1 MSRPFFGNGS
11 GDQVAH
17 LATATQCLGVS
28 MSRIIDQ
35 QSILWIRSLFK
46 NEVLNGSFQLLL
58 VWIFQKL
65 DLKTIFLQCPL
76 HLDYVYFD
84 PS

>member
-1 MSRPFFGNGS
+1 MCWGISRH
-11 GDQVAH
+11 QTAH
-17 LATATQCLGVS
+17 LTTVAQCLGVS
-28 MSRIIDQ
+28 MSRILDQ
-35 QSILWIRSLFK
+35 QSIFWIGLLFK